1 MGKQPFTPYTLGSVK
16 EDLVGIKSRLEALTN
31 NMSPEPYTLESH
43 RQANEICQKIHMYL
57 ENGNKV
63 EIILRKV

>member
-1 MGKQPFTPYTLGSVK
+1 MEKQSLTPYTLGSVK
-16 EDLVGIKSRLEALTN
+16 EDLADIKSRLEALTN
-31 NMSPEPYTLESH
+31 NLSPELYTLESH

-57 ENGNKV
+57 EHGNKV

>member
-16 EDLVGIKSRLEALTN
+16 EDLADIKSRLEALTN
-31 NMSPEPYTLESH
+31 NMSPELYTVESH
-43 RQANEICQKIHMYL
+43 QQANEICQKIHMHL
-57 ENGNKV
+57 EQGNKV

>member
-1 MGKQPFTPYTLGSVK
+1 MQKQPFTPYTLGSIK
-16 EDLVGIKSRLEALTN
+16 EDLADIKSRLEALTN
-31 NMSPEPYTLESH
+31 NMSPELYTVESH

-57 ENGNKV
+57 EHGNKV

>member
-1 MGKQPFTPYTLGSVK
+1 MEKQPFTPYTLGSVK
-16 EDLVGIKSRLEALTN
+16 EDLADIKSRLYALTN
-31 NMSPEPYTLESH
+31 TLSPELYTVESH